1 MPTEQVEVECK
12 YDVGPGAGDVPDLSA
27 LPGVARVA
35 PAEQLDQT
43 ATYLDTEGL
52 ALFAGHVTL
61 RRRIGGV
68 DDGWHLKLPA
78 GDRRREEVHSPI
90 ADPSDP
96 DEAVPGEL
104 VDRVRA
110 MVRDHPLVPVAVLRT
125 RRRLHRL
132 LGSEGEVLAE
142 LCDDRVEARTLGGTA
157 RIAQWREW
165 ELELVD
171 GPPELLDLAEP
182 ALVAAGAHLSTSVSK
197 LERVLAESLPPGPS
211 WRSAGP
217 VGAQA
222 TTGEVLIAYLAEHF
236 LRLQDEDRRL
246 RAGDQEGVHQ
256 LRIAARRLRSAL
268 AAYAPVLEPVGTRE
282 LRDELRWLGEVLA
295 PARDAQVIHG
305 RLRELLDGQ
314 PAVLMLGPVARRVDD
329 ELHDAFRSGRAAADE
344 QLEGE
349 RYFRLLDRVEAF
361 LDDPPLLADAARP
374 ARKAVPDLLR
384 RDLRRVRK
392 RHRAYLDADTPD
404 RRDRALH
411 EIRKAAKR
419 LRYSAEMAVP
429 VLGARASTLSARAK
443 ALQQVLGEHQDSV
456 VARQMLRD
464 LGIRAHLGGE
474 NGFTFGRLHA
484 LEEAHAAELARQY
497 LEVWAELPG
506 TSGLRS
512 WLRG

>member
-142 LCDDRVEARTLGGTA
+142 LCDDRVEART
-157 RIAQWREW
+157 
-165 ELELVD
+165 
-171 GPPELLDLAEP
+171 
-182 ALVAAGAHLSTSVSK
+182 
-197 LERVLAESLPPGPS
+197 
-211 WRSAGP
+211 
-217 VGAQA
+217 
-222 TTGEVLIAYLAEHF
+222 
-236 LRLQDEDRRL
+236 
-246 RAGDQEGVHQ
+246 
-256 LRIAARRLRSAL
+256 
-268 AAYAPVLEPVGTRE
+268 
-282 LRDELRWLGEVLA
+282 
-295 PARDAQVIHG
+295 
-305 RLRELLDGQ
+305 
-314 PAVLMLGPVARRVDD
+314 
-329 ELHDAFRSGRAAADE
+329 
-344 QLEGE
+344 
-349 RYFRLLDRVEAF
+349 
-361 LDDPPLLADAARP
+361 
-374 ARKAVPDLLR
+374 
-384 RDLRRVRK
+384 
-392 RHRAYLDADTPD
+392 
-404 RRDRALH
+404 
-411 EIRKAAKR
+411 
-419 LRYSAEMAVP
+419 
-429 VLGARASTLSARAK
+429 K

-484 LEEAHAAELARQY
+484 LEEAHAAALARQY
-497 LEVWAELPG
+497 LEVWADLPG

-512 WLRG
+512 RLRG